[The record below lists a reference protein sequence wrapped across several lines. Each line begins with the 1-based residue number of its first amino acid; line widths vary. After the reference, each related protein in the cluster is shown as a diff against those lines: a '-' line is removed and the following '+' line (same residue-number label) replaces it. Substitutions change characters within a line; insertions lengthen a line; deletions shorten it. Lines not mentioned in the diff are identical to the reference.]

1 MENQLH
7 PAGGLAGTPR
17 HKNARRR
24 AGLPAKRFFKR
35 FSGLSDVPEE
45 DLEILSQRLLEALEL
60 DPSSSVPA
68 LQALV
73 RQEIRKRAEAGNA

>member
-7 PAGGLAGTPR
+7 PAGGLAGR
-17 HKNARRR
+17 IRRKNARRR
-24 AGLPAKRFFKR
+24 AGLPAKRFFRR

-45 DLEILSQRLLEALEL
+45 ELEILSQRLRAALDL

-68 LQALV
+68 LQTLL
-73 RQEIRKRAEAGNA
+73 REEMRRRADAAQA

>member
-7 PAGGLAGTPR
+7 PAGGLAGRLR

-35 FSGLSDVPEE
+35 FTGLSDVPEE
-45 DLEILSQRLLEALEL
+45 DLEILSQRLREALDL

-73 RQEIRKRAEAGNA
+73 SREIHRRADTGNA

>member
-7 PAGGLAGTPR
+7 PAGGLAGLPR

-35 FSGLSDVPEE
+35 FSRLSDVPEE
-45 DLEILSQRLLEALEL
+45 DLEILCQRLLEALEL

-73 RQEIRKRAEAGNA
+73 RQEIRKRAETGKA